1 MRRLQGRQGRGRA
14 RAAGRAGAIAL
25 DSAVAVAVAGGHA
38 LCFWKRS
45 HGRGP
50 RLFLI
55 TGGLVVANGLCLVR
69 TIGGKNG
76 MEWATTSRESKEQ
89 KWREEEKENAAETSL
104 PCCMAR
110 TGEAKGGPPS

>member
-1 MRRLQGRQGRGRA
+1 
-14 RAAGRAGAIAL
+14 
-25 DSAVAVAVAGGHA
+25 
-38 LCFWKRS
+38 
-45 HGRGP
+45 
-50 RLFLI
+50 
-55 TGGLVVANGLCLVR
+55 
-69 TIGGKNG
+69 